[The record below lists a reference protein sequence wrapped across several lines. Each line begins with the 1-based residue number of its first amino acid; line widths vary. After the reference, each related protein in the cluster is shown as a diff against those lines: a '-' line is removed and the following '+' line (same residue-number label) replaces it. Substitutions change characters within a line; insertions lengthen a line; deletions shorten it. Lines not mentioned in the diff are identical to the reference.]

1 MPNVPMQRRY
11 GNIPT
16 QPRYKRRMTC
26 FWNYDTKEW
35 LPFIHPDK
43 HRFTLYQATL
53 NSNQLKSLKTNDF
66 TKQSCSLCG
75 KIGHTRRSC
84 WHLPHTNLQT
94 PDPCDDG
101 TSSPCFHTFR
111 GDDEKA
117 QYARYVLYYIGHT
130 LEKAAGICWAS
141 YLESGGKLGIEY
153 LYDVGED
160 ESITNIRA
168 FAFKMDKDNNMC
180 RCRTCYDYMGDR
192 IGQFPPYI
200 QKRHEKVSA
209 IDTSELQFLDDGE
222 IREQLK
228 MVTIKSDGQCPI
240 CMEEILNVDKVIT
253 KCGHVFCG
261 SCLFQNMGTSTVC
274 PMCRVSLVDF
284 KPIRNQITILE
295 QEVDI
300 LRTELNN
307 RVRTMRRV
315 QNMIR
320 ENI

>member
-1 MPNVPMQRRY
+1 
-11 GNIPT
+11 
-16 QPRYKRRMTC
+16 
-26 FWNYDTKEW
+26 
-35 LPFIHPDK
+35 
-43 HRFTLYQATL
+43 
-53 NSNQLKSLKTNDF
+53 
-66 TKQSCSLCG
+66 
-75 KIGHTRRSC
+75 
-84 WHLPHTNLQT
+84 
-94 PDPCDDG
+94 
-101 TSSPCFHTFR
+101 
-111 GDDEKA
+111 
-117 QYARYVLYYIGHT
+117 
-130 LEKAAGICWAS
+130 
-141 YLESGGKLGIEY
+141 
-153 LYDVGED
+153 
-160 ESITNIRA
+160 
-168 FAFKMDKDNNMC
+168 MDKDNNMC
-180 RCRTCYDYMGDR
+180 RCRTCYNYMGDR

-209 IDTSELQFLDDGE
+209 IETSELQFLDDGE